1 MVMTLQRILYA
12 EDEPIIQAM
21 AKLALEKVG
30 GFQLLVCGSGAETIE
45 KVKTFAPD
53 LILLDV
59 IMPGMDGP
67 ATLAKLRQ
75 DPATATIPVIFLTA
89 NTDANE
95 VAGYKA
101 LGAMEVMAK
110 PFSPM
115 TLAAQIKQVW
125 AGNRA

>member
-1 MVMTLQRILYA
+1 M
-12 EDEPIIQAM
+12 
-21 AKLALEKVG
+21 
-30 GFQLLVCGSGAETIE
+30 
-45 KVKTFAPD
+45 
-53 LILLDV
+53 
-59 IMPGMDGP
+59 
-67 ATLAKLRQ
+67 
-75 DPATATIPVIFLTA
+75 IFLTA

>member
-1 MVMTLQRILYA
+1 MTLQRILYA

-30 GFQLLVCGSGAETIE
+30 GFELLICGSGTETLA
-45 KVKTFAPD
+45 KVKAFAPD

-59 IMPGMDGP
+59 IMPDMDGP
-67 ATLAKLRQ
+67 ATLAKLRE
-75 DPATATIPVIFLTA
+75 DPATAAIPVIFLTA

-101 LGAMEVMAK
+101 LGAMHVMAK

-115 TLAAQIKQVW
+115 TLAAQIKQLWNSSKV
-125 AGNRA
+125 